1 MFEPNGLGTSSFT
14 MDGSSSG
21 HLLQGL
27 IYLPSRDITFNSTAN
42 VSSDGMTLVV
52 NELILDSV
60 NWSINPDAKNI
71 LAAGSSSAS
80 VGLTN

>member
-1 MFEPNGLGTSSFT
+1 
-14 MDGSSSG
+14 MDGSSNS

-27 IYLPSRDITFNSTAN
+27 VYLPSREITFNSAAN

-52 NELILDSV
+52 NELILDNV
-60 NWSINPDAKNI
+60 TWSINPDAKNI
-71 LAAGSSSAS
+71 LAAGSSSAT